1 MTLLQKF
8 LQKLWRDDVGF
19 IISAEL
25 VLVATIVVISMVVG
39 LACIRNQ
46 VVQELID
53 VGQAI
58 GNINQ
63 SYAYTGIDTACNH
76 RFGYVGG
83 ASYIDVRD
91 YCQMECPQ
99 RPGEPA
105 GGISFTVLPNID
117 LTGEIG
123 AVTNQNY

>member
-1 MTLLQKF
+1 MKLLQ
-8 LQKLWRDDVGF
+8 QVWMEDAGF

-53 VGQAI
+53 VAQAI
-58 GNINQ
+58 GSINQ
-63 SYAYTGIDTACNH
+63 SFAYTGIDTPCDH
-76 RFGYVGG
+76 RFGWVGG
-83 ASYIDVRD
+83 AYYIDVRD
-91 YCQMECPQ
+91 YCQPACPQ
-99 RPGEPA
+99 QPGEPA
-105 GGISFTVLPNID
+105 GGIQFTALPRVG

-123 AVTNQNY
+123 SNECCYY